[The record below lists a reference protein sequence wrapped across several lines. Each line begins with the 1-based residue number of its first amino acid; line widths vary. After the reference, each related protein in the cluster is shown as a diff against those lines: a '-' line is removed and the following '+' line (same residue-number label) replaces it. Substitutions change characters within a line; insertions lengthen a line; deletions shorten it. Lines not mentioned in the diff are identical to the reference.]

1 MRGITITLLAGLA
14 LAGAAHAG
22 EPAQPDTNVFFNGI
36 KVAIDPATGRLRQP
50 TAAEAQALRASV
62 SRMPVA
68 GSRAKPMPATRALA
82 ERTVRKMA
90 DGSVMAQVS
99 EDMHPSV
106 VATRDANGD
115 IQIQHAGDAA
125 HQEAGHE

>member
-22 EPAQPDTNVFFNGI
+22 EPAQPDTNLYFNGI

-50 TAAEAQALRASV
+50 TAAEAEALRASV

-68 GSRAKPMPATRALA
+68 GARAKAMPATRADA
-82 ERTVRKMA
+82 HRTIRKMA

-99 EDMHPSV
+99 EDMLLERGRDPRCRRRHPDP
-106 VATRDANGD
+106 ACRRRRAPG
-115 IQIQHAGDAA
+115 GRP
-125 HQEAGHE
+125 